1 MKSKKPLRK
10 KLKRPGAPPGTL
22 EFTGER
28 RMEQPVLMRIRYNQ
42 QGFEAKKFPA
52 GEPLAID
59 PNSVNW
65 FDIMGLHEVELIE
78 RIGEQFKIH
87 PLVLED
93 VLHTQ
98 QRPKFEEYG
107 NEVFIVVQALSYDS
121 FNHELTAEQI
131 GIYFGENFIIT
142 FQENEDDTFKA
153 VRERLETG
161 SGRIRTRKPDYLAY
175 ALIDSIVDNYFDV
188 LDKFEAR
195 MEELEA
201 EIPLKP
207 SRQVKEDI
215 LNLKFQMLALRK
227 SVMPLRE
234 AIGKFSRSECSTVE
248 ESTGL
253 FVRDLYDHVLRIAD
267 LVETYRDML
276 NGIQELYLSEL
287 SLRTNNVMQI
297 LTIITTIFVPLTFLV
312 GVYGMNFDNMPELH
326 WHYGYFYLW
335 GFMIAI
341 SVALIFYFKNK
352 KWL

>member
-1 MKSKKPLRK
+1 MKSKKPYHRR
-10 KLKRPGAPPGTL
+10 LKRPGAPPGTL

-28 RMEQPVLMRIRYNQ
+28 RMENPVLMRIRYNQ
-42 QGFEAKKFPA
+42 QSFEAKKFPA
-52 GEPLAID
+52 GDVLAVSPD
-59 PNSVNW
+59 AVNW
-65 FDIMGLHEVELIE
+65 FDLMGLHDVRLIE
-78 RIGEQFKIH
+78 RIGGQFNIH

-107 NEVFIVVQALSYDS
+107 NEVFIVMQALSYDDI
-121 FNHELTAEQI
+121 NHELNAEQI
-131 GIYFGENFIIT
+131 CIYFGGNFIIT
-142 FQENEDDTFKA
+142 FQEKEDDTFQA

-175 ALIDSIVDNYFDV
+175 ALIDNVVDRYFEV
-188 LDKFEAR
+188 LDHFEAR
-195 MEELEA
+195 MEALEA
-201 EIPLKP
+201 EIATKP
-207 SRQVKEDI
+207 TREVKEDI
-215 LNLKFQMLALRK
+215 LQLKFQMLALRK

-234 AIGKFSRSECSTVE
+234 AVGKFSRSECPVVD
-248 ESTGL
+248 ESTSL

-276 NGIQELYLSEL
+276 NGIQELYHSEL

-326 WHYGYFYLW
+326 WKNGYFYLW
-335 GFMIAI
+335 GIMITI
-341 SVALIFYFKNK
+341 SIALIFYFRRK
-352 KWL
+352 KWV